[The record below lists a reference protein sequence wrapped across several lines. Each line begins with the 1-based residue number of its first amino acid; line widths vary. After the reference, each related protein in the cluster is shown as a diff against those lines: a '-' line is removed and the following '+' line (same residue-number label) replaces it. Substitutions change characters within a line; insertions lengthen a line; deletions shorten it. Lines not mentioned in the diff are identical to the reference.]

1 MILQPKDTTL
11 AYRCPHCGAT
21 VFSVVGALALSG
33 DIIKLK
39 CQCGCSELTLE
50 NAEDDKIRLTVP
62 CIFCPSPHRYK
73 VSRKLLTSRELFT
86 FPCAYANI
94 DILFVGS
101 KGAVMK
107 AVEMSDRELAEIIDD
122 TELAH
127 IGDAN
132 RDDFYGDEH
141 IRDTSFSCLATS
153 PRSITSIADAMET
166 AIILSNPCAKAFI
179 SPAKNADIPKR
190 SPVPARPS
198 IRRRFSIAQTFI
210 WKKTTKQKIKNLIYK
225 IGGFQK

>member
-33 DIIKLK
+33 DIINLK

-141 IRDTSFSCLATS
+141 IRDLIIFVLGDLAEEHHIHCGCDGDGDYLVEPLRESVHITCKKCGYSKEISCAGSTLDS
-153 PRSITSIADAMET
+153 Q
-166 AIILSNPCAKAFI
+166 AFLDCTDLYLE
-179 SPAKNADIPKR
+179 KND
-190 SPVPARPS
+190 
-198 IRRRFSIAQTFI
+198 
-210 WKKTTKQKIKNLIYK
+210 KTEN
-225 IGGFQK
+225 

>member
-11 AYRCPHCGAT
+11 AYRCPHCGST

-33 DIIKLK
+33 DVIKLK
-39 CQCGCSELTLE
+39 CQCGGSELTLE

-107 AVEMSDRELAEIIDD
+107 AVEMSDRDLADIIDD

-127 IGDAN
+127 IQEAG
-132 RDDFYGDEH
+132 DDFYGDEH
-141 IRDTSFSCLATS
+141 IRDLIIFVLGDLAEEHHIHCGCEDEGDFLVEPTRENVRITCKKCGYFKEISCAGSTLDS
-153 PRSITSIADAMET
+153 Q
-166 AIILSNPCAKAFI
+166 AFLDCTDLYLEE
-179 SPAKNADIPKR
+179 P
-190 SPVPARPS
+190 
-198 IRRRFSIAQTFI
+198 Q
-210 WKKTTKQKIKNLIYK
+210 KTEN
-225 IGGFQK
+225 

>member
-11 AYRCPHCGAT
+11 AYRCPECGST

-33 DIIKLK
+33 DVIKLK
-39 CQCGCSELTLE
+39 CQCGRSELVLE
-50 NAEDDKIRLTVP
+50 NIPDDKLRLTVP
-62 CIFCPSPHRYK
+62 CIFCPSPHRYQ

-107 AVEMSDRELAEIIDD
+107 AVEMSDRELADIIDD

-127 IGDAN
+127 IQEANSDAS
-132 RDDFYGDEH
+132 DFYGDEH
-141 IRDTSFSCLATS
+141 IRDLIIFVLGDLAEEHHIHCGCDGDGDYLVEPTRENVRISCKKCGYAKEISCAGTTL
-153 PRSITSIADAMET
+153 DAQ
-166 AIILSNPCAKAFI
+166 AFLDCNDLYL
-179 SPAKNADIPKR
+179 NAPE
-190 SPVPARPS
+190 
-198 IRRRFSIAQTFI
+198 
-210 WKKTTKQKIKNLIYK
+210 
-225 IGGFQK
+225 